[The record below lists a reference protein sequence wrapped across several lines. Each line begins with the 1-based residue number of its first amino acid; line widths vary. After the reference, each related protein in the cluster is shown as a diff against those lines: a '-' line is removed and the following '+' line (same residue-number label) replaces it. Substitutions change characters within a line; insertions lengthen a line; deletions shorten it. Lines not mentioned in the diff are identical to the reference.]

1 MPIPEGWK
9 PQRDVKGSEKAPLSE
24 YSAILHNQQKRI
36 NREDFDLPPRIDK
49 GSIRLVTDAKT
60 GDMQMYE
67 TYGFLGGG
75 DKLIGTW
82 SPSNED
88 GWSPSE
94 ENKSIFDSY
103 FGSDNSKGKEQLKQI
118 TQSGKARTL
127 EIATELSTSKD
138 PELVKAGV
146 TSADVEALKEKPGL
160 VSVKNTE
167 VKDPVSNKELE
178 EQRKAA
184 EQATQDTENGEAS
197 NTDSTEDDNPKIGLP
212 KSLEGVEQRDK
223 YKTNMRYPT
232 TLLDEFQDYLKIQMV
247 EYKPRGLGAQGGS
260 FALASRRNN
269 AAAGSREILSTIFLP
284 IPGGIADNNTANW
297 SKGDMGMLS
306 SILADTALSAMGTGE
321 TFKSSVDST
330 GAAAANNTQG
340 LKTAAGSK
348 IVENLANVD
357 PLKRNLGAVLN
368 TNAELLFDGP
378 TLRQFTFTYKF
389 APRSDGEAKEIR
401 NIIRT
406 LKQGMS
412 AKKAN
417 EFLFIKSP
425 HTFFLSY
432 QHKNEDHPYL
442 NKFKECALTGLAVQ
456 YAPDGN
462 YATYYSGSMA
472 AYQVTMS
479 FSELE
484 PVFDSDYEGGGK
496 NGETSIGF

>member
-24 YSAILHNQQKRI
+24 YSAILHNQQKRTI
-36 NREDFDLPPRIDK
+36 RQQGGASSVRLQK
-49 GSIRLVTDAKT
+49 GNIRLVTDAKT

-67 TYGFLGGG
+67 TYGFLGAG

-82 SPSNED
+82 SPNNED
-88 GWSPSE
+88 GWAPSE
-94 ENKSIFDSY
+94 ENKSTFDSY

-118 TQSGKARTL
+118 TQSGKARNL

-167 VKDPVSNKELE
+167 VTDPVSNVELK
-178 EQRKAA
+178 EQREAA
-184 EQATQDTENGEAS
+184 EQATQDAENGEAS

-212 KSLEGVEQRDK
+212 KKLEGVQQRTK
-223 YKTNMRYPT
+223 FKKRMIYPT

-247 EYKPRGLGAQGGS
+247 EYKFRGLGAQDGS
-260 FALASRRNN
+260 FALASRPN
-269 AAAGSREILSTIFLP
+269 AAGDRTILSTIFLP

-297 SKGDMGMLS
+297 SKGEMGMLS
-306 SILADTALSAMGTGE
+306 SILGDTALSAMGTGE
-321 TFKSSVDST
+321 TFRSSIDST
-330 GAAAANNTQG
+330 GAAVANNTQG
-340 LKTAAGSK
+340 LKTAASSK

-389 APRSDGEAKEIR
+389 AARSDGEAKEIR

-484 PVFDSDYEGGGK
+484 PVFDSDYEGGGT

>member
-1 MPIPEGWK
+1 M
-9 PQRDVKGSEKAPLSE
+9 
-24 YSAILHNQQKRI
+24 
-36 NREDFDLPPRIDK
+36 
-49 GSIRLVTDAKT
+49 
-60 GDMQMYE
+60 
-67 TYGFLGGG
+67 GGG

-82 SPSNED
+82 SPNNED
-88 GWSPSE
+88 GWAPSE
-94 ENKSIFDSY
+94 ENKSTFDSY

-118 TQSGKARTL
+118 TQSGKARNL

-138 PELVKAGV
+138 PELAKVGV
-146 TSADVEALKEKPGL
+146 TPADVEALKEKPGL
-160 VSVKNTE
+160 LSVKNTE
-167 VKDPVSNKELE
+167 VTDPVSNETLK
-178 EQRKAA
+178 EQRESA
-184 EQATQDTENGEAS
+184 EQATQDVDNSEAS

-212 KSLEGVEQRDK
+212 KTLEGVQQRK
-223 YKTNMRYPT
+223 EFKKNMRYPI

-260 FALASRRNN
+260 FALASRPN
-269 AAAGSREILSTIFLP
+269 AAGDRTILSTIFLP
-284 IPGGIADNNTANW
+284 IPGGISDNNTANW
-297 SKGDMGMLS
+297 SKGEMGMIS
-306 SILADTALSAMGTGE
+306 SVLGDTAFSAMGTGE

-340 LKTAAGSK
+340 LKTAVASK
-348 IVENLANVD
+348 ITEQIAGVD

-378 TLRQFTFTYKF
+378 NLRQFTFTYKF
-389 APRSDGEAKEIR
+389 AARSDDEAKEIR
-401 NIIRT
+401 SIIRT

-432 QHKNEDHPYL
+432 QHKNKDHPYL

-484 PVFDSDYEGGGK
+484 PVFDSDYEGGGT